1 MFGPYR
7 SLSFATW
14 FTAAMLV
21 LSLAALPFDT
31 RVVAGINPWIK
42 PIKFEISVIV
52 YLVTVAWLLYHLP
65 GRDAARRRVAYGVAI
80 AMGVEITAIVVQA
93 ARGVKS
99 HFNEDTAMDGAIF
112 GLMGLMIVL
121 NTILMGYVTGAYWIS
136 KPDLPPAVVWGI
148 RLGLV
153 LFLMASI
160 EGGLLVHNRA
170 HTIGALDGGPGL
182 FFLNWSLTHG
192 DLRVA
197 HFAGMHGIQILP
209 LVGWVLSRKNREAGI
224 AVVVILFVGQL
235 VLFVWTLQ
243 LALRARP
250 LFGLNVQ

>member
-1 MFGPYR
+1 MFVAYR
-7 SLSFATW
+7 SLWLAACY
-14 FTAAMLV
+14 TAGFLV

-31 RVVAGINPWIK
+31 RLVAGINPWIK
-42 PIKFEISVIV
+42 PIKFEVSILV
-52 YLVTVAWLLYHLP
+52 YLFTVAWLLVHLP
-65 GRDAARRRVAYGVAI
+65 GRETARRRVALGIAV
-80 AMGVEITAIVVQA
+80 AMGVEITAIVLQA

-99 HFNEDTAMDGAIF
+99 HFNEDTALDAAIF
-112 GLMGLMIVL
+112 GVMGLMILL
-121 NTILMGYVTGAYWIS
+121 NTILVGYVTGAYWMS

-153 LFLMASI
+153 LFLMASC

-170 HTIGALDGGPGL
+170 HTVGALDGGPGL
-182 FFLNWSLTHG
+182 FFLNWSVVHG

-209 LVGWVLSRKNREAGI
+209 LVGWVLSRKNREAGTV
-224 AVVVILFVGQL
+224 VVVILFVVQL

-243 LALRARP
+243 QALSARP
-250 LFGLNVQ
+250 LLTV

>member
-21 LSLAALPFDT
+21 LSLGMLPFDS

-42 PIKFEISVIV
+42 PIKFEVSVIV
-52 YLVTVAWLLYHLP
+52 YLITVAWMLMHLP
-65 GRDAARRRVAYGVAI
+65 GRETARRRIAAGI
-80 AMGVEITAIVVQA
+80 AMAMTFEIAAIVVQA

-99 HFNEDTAMDGAIF
+99 HFNDDTAMDAAIF
-112 GLMGLMIVL
+112 GLMGLMIML
-121 NTILMGYVTGAYWIS
+121 NTVLVGYLTGAYWKS
-136 KPDLPPAVVWGI
+136 KPELPPAVIWGI

-153 LFLMASI
+153 LFLLASC

-170 HTIGALDGGPGL
+170 HTVGALDGGPGL
-182 FFLNWSLTHG
+182 FFLNWSVTHG

-209 LVGWVLSRKNREAGI
+209 LVGWVLSRKNRDAGVG
-224 AVVVILFVGQL
+224 VVVILFVAQL
-235 VLFVWTLQ
+235 VLFAWTLQ
-243 LALRARP
+243 LALSARP
-250 LFGLNVQ
+250 FLSV